1 MELLLV
7 ITIPVAFFTLGLLL
21 GYFAATP
28 RGPKSPVPE
37 GCRDGQR

>member
-7 ITIPVAFFTLGLLL
+7 ITIPVAFFTLGLVI
-21 GYFAATP
+21 GHFAATH
-28 RGPKSPVPE
+28 RGPKSPVTE